1 MEIYL
6 SKLANGTATRCTKRL
21 SSDHVKLFG
30 INTTTAPT
38 TRSEYVY
45 LIVTWAVLGAI
56 AGIVG
61 EQALILIGGGK
72 LLLTLQEWTPWA
84 FVAAVAITFASI
96 PLVGIIRLRQGRCRD
111 WSRQTRRS
119 VNVLALAFPWATLLA
134 QVLFIWFQNS
144 WEYTPDGAVE
154 CFWLFIPIS
163 TAVVIIAV
171 GLLGKDAEPDTH

>member
-1 MEIYL
+1 ML
-6 SKLANGTATRCTKRL
+6 TNGTAPRCTQRL

-56 AGIVG
+56 AGILG
-61 EQALILIGGGK
+61 ELGLNLIGGGK
-72 LLLTLQEWTPWA
+72 VLVSLQEWTPWA
-84 FVAAVAITFASI
+84 LVAALAVTFASI

-119 VNVLALAFPWATLLA
+119 LNVLALAFPWATLLA
-134 QVLFIWFQNS
+134 QVLFPLFQNS

-154 CFWLFIPIS
+154 CFLLFIPIS
-163 TAVVIIAV
+163 TAAAIIAG
-171 GLLGKDAEPDTH
+171 GLLSKDVAPDTP